1 MNRPFRC
8 GPLMVAVW
16 GVLSPGVAHAYVD
29 PGAAGFVI
37 TTVLGFLA
45 AIGYT
50 VRSHLYRLKRW
61 ITGKRGKDPDGDA
74 RDRP

>member
-16 GVLSPGVAHAYVD
+16 VVLSPGVAHAYVD

-50 VRSHLYRLKRW
+50 ARSHLYRLKRLDYREA
-61 ITGKRGKDPDGDA
+61 GKGPGR
-74 RDRP
+74 